1 VVFHQHGRTDLSDL
15 GEAYRTLSPLLG
27 PASATIFAISLL
39 ASGLSS
45 STVGTMAGQVIM
57 QGFVGF
63 TIPLWL
69 RRSLTMLPS
78 FVVIGLA
85 LPTAT
90 TLVVSQV
97 VLSVVLGFAV
107 VPLIM
112 FTSRRRLMGVLTN
125 HLATTI
131 AGWGCAVVIVVL
143 NAMLIFTTLGGTI
156 AGLS

>member
-1 VVFHQHGRTDLSDL
+1 
-15 GEAYRTLSPLLG
+15 
-27 PASATIFAISLL
+27 
-39 ASGLSS
+39 
-45 STVGTMAGQVIM
+45 
-57 QGFVGF
+57 
-63 TIPLWL
+63 
-69 RRSLTMLPS
+69 
-78 FVVIGLA
+78 
-85 LPTAT
+85 
-90 TLVVSQV
+90 
-97 VLSVVLGFAV
+97 VLGFAV